1 MLTDAL
7 NGIFTQC
14 LVGLY
19 DASCFPYSIPIVE
32 TVNSENNEITKRHNK
47 KKAFTN
53 ETQNSGSDVSL
64 E

>member
-1 MLTDAL
+1 MLFSLSAW
-7 NGIFTQC
+7 
-14 LVGLY
+14 LVYIMLPVLP
-19 DASCFPYSIPIVE
+19 SPIVE